1 MARGTVLSLHRYPVK
16 SMAGEALDAAT
27 VGVHG
32 MEGDRRHAVRLR
44 GGRKL
49 TARVAPKM
57 LAWHASL
64 NGGLKITG
72 PDGRTYGLDEEL
84 EQAVAEHIGKE
95 VALVHDP
102 HGLPDVTGLHV
113 TVEAS
118 RRRLEQE
125 LGMPLDVRRFRPN
138 IHVELDAEPFEEA
151 RWEGRRLRIGDAELQ
166 IVSAADRCVITIHD
180 PDTLEQAPDVLRR
193 INEHHDTYFGVWADA
208 VADARI
214 SVGDAVE
221 LL

>member
-1 MARGTVLSLHRYPVK
+1 
-16 SMAGEALDAAT
+16 MAGEPVDEAA

-32 MEGDRRHAVRLR
+32 MEGDRRHALRLE

-49 TARVAPKM
+49 TAKVAPKL

-64 NGGLKITG
+64 NGGLTVTG
-72 PDGRTYGLDEEL
+72 PDGRAYGLDGEL
-84 EQAVAEHIGKE
+84 ERAVTEHLGRE

-102 HGLPDVTGLHV
+102 RGLGDVTGLHV
-113 TVEAS
+113 TVEGS
-118 RRRLEQE
+118 RRRLEEE

-138 IHVELDAEPFEEA
+138 VHVELDAEPYEEA
-151 RWEGRRLRIGDAELQ
+151 GWEGRRLRVGAAELQ
-166 IVSAADRCVITIHD
+166 IVSAADRCAITVYD
-180 PDTLEQAPDVLRR
+180 PDTLEKAPDVLRR
-193 INEHHDTYFGVWADA
+193 INRHHDTFFGVWADA

-214 SVGDAVE
+214 RVGDAVE